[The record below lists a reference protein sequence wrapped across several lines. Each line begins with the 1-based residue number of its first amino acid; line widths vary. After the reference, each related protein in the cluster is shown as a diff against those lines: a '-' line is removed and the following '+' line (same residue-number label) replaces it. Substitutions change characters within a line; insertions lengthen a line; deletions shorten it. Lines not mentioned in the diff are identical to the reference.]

1 MPIVLA
7 YEEPVPSSTPA
18 HAIMPPPSAV
28 PLAFD
33 AVAQLPAPLDNA
45 AIAKEDL
52 EAGQLISHASTTI
65 RLSALV
71 LEGHRF
77 AVAPIGLGELIT
89 SWGEPFGK
97 ALRPI
102 APGEWLRNAK
112 VIAALL
118 PRGLEPGFTP
128 NFADYVKPAALSE
141 ASFVPGP
148 PVPLHRLDATFYG
161 FVRAPVSRGVGTRN
175 CLVILPLSSRSNAFA
190 RALERRVAPAAREE
204 PHGGLDGAVAL
215 PHTED
220 GGSAN
225 ASAARNQTH
234 LVRHLPRLQWIAIEC
249 EGLR

>member
-1 MPIVLA
+1 MSSLHWRGVESDSLRQKLPRLRPPPTSSPWPSMPIVLA

-52 EAGQLISHASTTI
+52 EAGQLISHASTSI
-65 RLSALV
+65 RLSARV

-102 APGEWLRNAK
+102 APGEWLRNTK

-118 PRGLEPGFTP
+118 PRGLEPGFT
-128 NFADYVKPAALSE
+128 
-141 ASFVPGP
+141 
-148 PVPLHRLDATFYG
+148 
-161 FVRAPVSRGVGTRN
+161 RA
-175 CLVILPLSSRSNAFA
+175 F
-190 RALERRVAPAAREE
+190 
-204 PHGGLDGAVAL
+204 GLGELRPITDGADDA
-215 PHTED
+215 
-220 GGSAN
+220 
-225 ASAARNQTH
+225 
-234 LVRHLPRLQWIAIEC
+234 
-249 EGLR
+249 

>member
-1 MPIVLA
+1 MPIKLA
-7 YEEPVPSSTPA
+7 YEEPRSSTPA
-18 HAIMPPPSAV
+18 STLTPPPSAV

-33 AVAQLPAPLDNA
+33 TVAQLPAPLDNA

-65 RLSALV
+65 RLSARV

-77 AVAPIGLGELIT
+77 AVAPIALGELIT

-148 PVPLHRLDATFYG
+148 PVPLHRLDATFDG
-161 FVRAPVSRGVGTRN
+161 FVRAPASRGVGTRN
-175 CLVILPLSSRSNAFA
+175 YLVILPLSSRSNAFA

-234 LVRHLPRLQWIAIEC
+234 LVRHLDC
-249 EGLR
+249 DGLRGCDGLR